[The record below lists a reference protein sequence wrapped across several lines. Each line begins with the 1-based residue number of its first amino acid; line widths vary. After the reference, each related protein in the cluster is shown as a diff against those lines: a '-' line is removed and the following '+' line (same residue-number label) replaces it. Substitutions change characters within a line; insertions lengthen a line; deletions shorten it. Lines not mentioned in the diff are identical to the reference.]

1 MLRCDSRGDSP
12 FHSLCWLFCSL
23 PQILQIRMDWG
34 KWTDVKLDQS
44 HGYCKVKSRKSKSNN
59 TADANM
65 AYKPAYCISRGGR
78 IKKTPQTRA
87 GYPAKAWYKY
97 PGDCTY
103 ECQAIEYLWWDTL
116 STLVWLTF
124 TSPLCK
130 MNQTQSEKVLNLP
143 HTDPPVIQSPL
154 LLVRATV
161 QIFPGKKCRLC
172 FNSPALFF
180 FVS

>member
-12 FHSLCWLFCSL
+12 FHSLCWLFCGL

-44 HGYCKVKSRKSKSNN
+44 YGYCKVKLRKSKSNS
-59 TADANM
+59 TADANI

-103 ECQAIEYLWWDTL
+103 ECQAIEYLWWGY
-116 STLVWLTF
+116 LVYSGMTNLYI
-124 TSPLCK
+124 SP
-130 MNQTQSEKVLNLP
+130 MQDEYQTQSAKVLTML
-143 HTDPPVIQSPL
+143 
-154 LLVRATV
+154 
-161 QIFPGKKCRLC
+161 
-172 FNSPALFF
+172 
-180 FVS
+180 

>member
-12 FHSLCWLFCSL
+12 FHSLCWLFCGL

-65 AYKPAYCISRGGR
+65 AYKRPYCISRGGR
-78 IKKTPQTRA
+78 IEKTPQTRA

-103 ECQAIEYLWWDTL
+103 ECQAIEYLWWGY
-116 STLVWLTF
+116 LVYSGMTFTF
-124 TSPLCK
+124 TSPP
-130 MNQTQSEKVLNLP
+130 MQDEHQTQSAKVL
-143 HTDPPVIQSPL
+143 TL
-154 LLVRATV
+154 L
-161 QIFPGKKCRLC
+161 
-172 FNSPALFF
+172 
-180 FVS
+180 